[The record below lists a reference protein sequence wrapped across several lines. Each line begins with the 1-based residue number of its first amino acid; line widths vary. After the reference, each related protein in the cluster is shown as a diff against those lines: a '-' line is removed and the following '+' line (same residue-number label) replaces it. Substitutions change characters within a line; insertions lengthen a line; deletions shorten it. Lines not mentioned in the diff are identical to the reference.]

1 MTTFTE
7 LFIKLSQLGEGD
19 MQGALEADV
28 MVGELLVPEPRMFN
42 LTHRVLRNGKPPCP
56 FFTQSVDEVLKLV
69 PEGYALTVTQLTGD
83 GEGKAILWKDSWDDN
98 HKATSG
104 VYGPN
109 CAVAGLIAIVE
120 YRVNLE
126 MTDDHPTAK
135 DYKWNLIRQAV
146 AGLIPMS
153 TIEENF
159 ALAKPTIK
167 SETLPESKPFLEET
181 QSTLPSNEPWYSEQT
196 QQVDTGRYK
205 VGGLINFTGS
215 VMDVAMEV
223 PCFLMIEYSKDII
236 VHVQIGDEFE
246 DRVDEI
252 MDTFGKTIAVQVEVK
267 EDFKLGL
274 KTIQLL
280 P

>member
-1 MTTFTE
+1 MVQ
-7 LFIKLSQLGEGD
+7 LFLYLIIK
-19 MQGALEADV
+19 
-28 MVGELLVPEPRMFN
+28 
-42 LTHRVLRNGKPPCP
+42 TK
-56 FFTQSVDEVLKLV
+56 
-69 PEGYALTVTQLTGD
+69 TVSD
-83 GEGKAILWKDSWDDN
+83 
-98 HKATSG
+98 
-104 VYGPN
+104 
-109 CAVAGLIAIVE
+109 
-120 YRVNLE
+120 
-126 MTDDHPTAK
+126 
-135 DYKWNLIRQAV
+135 
-146 AGLIPMS
+146 
-153 TIEENF
+153 
-159 ALAKPTIK
+159 
-167 SETLPESKPFLEET
+167 TLPESKPFWEEV
-181 QSTLPSNEPWYSEQT
+181 QPGLSRNEPWYSEQT

-252 MDTFGKTIAVQVEVK
+252 MDTFGKTTAVQVEVK